1 VGALEQM
8 NVGEVFRVNYG
19 YRALLDWSKAG
30 IGERPSQAEDG
41 LTGPFHWDNKWA
53 APAERQGSSGTKVPG
68 AFGMFFDTIAGSKG
82 TASRRRGSTP
92 KPSLGG
98 TKEDKVDS
106 LGSFPQQWLYLA
118 AESMRYEAL
127 GRTGLRETVE
137 EDGRRAVQYTEDKR
151 DPKVDRRNRTYGEEY
166 YKGAGH
172 KKAIAESN
180 VFQKLFKGL
189 GSSGQSWLA
198 AYSDNVAKRGPDA
211 IKKLQQKFERWLS
224 TKSVFRN
231 IESVKKGLP
240 KGAALITDS
249 DPQTVEEFAAT
260 SGGKATAPQEI
271 GGYDFQLRSPKP
283 IDLKFNDWMTL
294 DRGPRIKRMDITS
307 TFLIDPQTG
316 YTTGTHG
323 TGKVKYKFEGVK
335 KKIDVEKEIERAQK
349 QQIDSMNTLMRAI
362 VAWAEELGLET
373 RTGQHVDFQKI
384 SDQLAPA
391 SARKGGFGGT
401 EWKEEGN
408 QRSLDMILQTAAAAG
423 IGGINEIIQEGMQD
437 TIIAILHH
445 MANMMPGQGEDYANT
460 MSIMINGQWS
470 TLVLIYDVTSEGYYD
485 AVYANIFEDQSPL
498 EWIITQGHD
507 LVSDAALETVA
518 NNANAG
524 VAGLGLSGIHHY
536 GALAQGAELAAGLGV
551 HPRITMGKLIP
562 AQFSQQLNLVMIAVF
577 QQLTKDMK
585 NQVNKEIK
593 MTAVRFSKWT
603 RTDAFQGSHIRDW
616 YNYASELLRGT
627 KRGQA
632 VTDEADPFWYLWAA
646 PYISGE
652 FHAEGFGKQYKGGV
666 HSSMGA
672 KHIGQ
677 TPSGMTGNI
686 AY

>member
-1 VGALEQM
+1 M

-19 YRALLDWSKAG
+19 YRALLDWSKAS
-30 IGERPSQAEDG
+30 IGERPTQAEDG
-41 LTGPFHWDNKWA
+41 LTGPFHFNNKYS
-53 APAERQGSSGTKVPG
+53 APAERQGGSTKVPG
-68 AFGMFFDTIAGSKG
+68 AFGMFFDTIAGSKS
-82 TASRRRGSTP
+82 TSARRRGSTP
-92 KPSLGG
+92 KPSMGG
-98 TKEDKVDS
+98 TREEMVDT

-127 GRTGLRETVE
+127 GRKGLRETVQVPGE
-137 EDGRRAVQYTEDKR
+137 QRGKVQYTEAGESR
-151 DPKVDRRNRTYGEEY
+151 TDPKVDRRNRTYGEEY
-166 YKGAGH
+166 YKGGAQKG
-172 KKAIAESN
+172 ALEESN
-180 VFQKLFKGL
+180 IFNKLFKGL
-189 GSSGQSWLA
+189 APGSGSWMA

-211 IKKLQQKFERWLS
+211 IKKLSQKFERWLS
-224 TKSVFRN
+224 TKSVFKN
-231 IESVKKGLP
+231 LESVKKGLT
-240 KGAALITDS
+240 KGPALITES
-249 DPQTVEEFAAT
+249 GPQSVEEFAAT

-271 GGYDFQLRSPKP
+271 EGYDYELRSPKP

-335 KKIDVEKEIERAQK
+335 NKIDVEKEIERAQK

-391 SARKGGFGGT
+391 SARKRGFGGT

-485 AVYANIFEDQSPL
+485 AVHANIFEDQSPL
-498 EWIITQGHD
+498 EWIITRGHD

-518 NNANAG
+518 NNTNAG
-524 VAGLGLSGIHHY
+524 VAALGLSGIHHY

-551 HPRITMGKLIP
+551 NPRITMGKLIP

-585 NQVNKEIK
+585 NQINKEIK

-603 RTDAFQGSHIRDW
+603 RTDAFEGSHIRDW

-646 PYISGE
+646 PYVSGE